1 MTRLSNIL
9 EKIGLRK
16 SSGKEEKPAPA
27 TKPTTSQAT
36 QSPGK
41 PKTQAANKPNFNA
54 QRSID
59 ANAQKAAS
67 TSLSR
72 PVNMPMVDVAKKLDD
87 MAQKNPEK
95 LNWKVSIVDLLKLL
109 EIDSSFESRKELAT
123 ELGCPAELMKESAS
137 MNIWLHKTVLE
148 KIAENGGIIPKEL
161 LS

>member
-9 EKIGLRK
+9 EKIGLKK

-27 TKPTTSQAT
+27 TKPTASQAT

-59 ANAQKAAS
+59 ANAQKAAAA
-67 TSLSR
+67 SLSR
-72 PVNMPMVDVAKKLDD
+72 PVNMPMVDVTKKLDD